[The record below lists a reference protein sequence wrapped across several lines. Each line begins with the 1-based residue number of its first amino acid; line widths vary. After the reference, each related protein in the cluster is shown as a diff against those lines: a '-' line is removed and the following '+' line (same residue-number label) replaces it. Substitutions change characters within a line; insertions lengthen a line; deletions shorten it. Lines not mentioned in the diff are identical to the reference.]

1 MSKASGPS
9 NAVRHGQ
16 GRLVRGGFLRGGWA
30 GVVLACLVGVL
41 LGASGWT
48 FHTARGTS
56 YFSSDPTACIN
67 CHLMREPFD
76 SWQKSSHHAA
86 ATCVDCHLSQHP
98 LGKWVT
104 KADAGF
110 RHSWAFTFQT
120 FHEPLQLH
128 PRSRQ
133 VLHDNCLRCHRELL
147 GQQLACSAMAE
158 DVGSCLRCHGD
169 VGHAE
174 HRARSYRLP

>member
-1 MSKASGPS
+1 MGKEAERKQ
-9 NAVRHGQ
+9 AVRSAR
-16 GRLVRGGFLRGGWA
+16 GRYFRGRWGAL
-30 GVVLACLVGVL
+30 VLAGLAGAF
-41 LGASGWT
+41 LGSSGWT

-56 YFSSDPTACIN
+56 YFSNDPAACIN
-67 CHLMREPFD
+67 CHLMREPFA

-98 LGKWVT
+98 LGKWLT

-133 VLHDNCLRCHRELL
+133 VLHDNCLRCHGEFLQ
-147 GQQLACSAMAE
+147 QQLACTAMAE

-174 HRARSYRLP
+174 HRSRSYRLP